1 MQPFVAA
8 ATAADVAAAYIAFRI
23 AASATFAAGIAAV
36 VCCAT
41 AVAAAAVAVAVVSR
55 RGPTWPFYIWLMF
68 PCAVSFHLDLEF
80 LYGA

>member
-41 AVAAAAVAVAVVSR
+41 AVAVASR